1 MLPPGGWKSLNQ
13 LSSWKARH
21 MTAEIAVM
29 NKSAVALAADSAAT
43 VKMERVHKIYMVN
56 KLFALSDLHPV
67 GVMIYGKPELLGVP
81 WETVVSMYREKLGTK
96 RFGMLGEYVE
106 DFIKFIEKDKIL
118 FPQTLR
124 NTYFKHSVTICYNQI
139 NKAIVKEVQL
149 YTKKTR
155 ITKLK
160 TKEIVDKITANFCD
174 RSKEQDRLP
183 NVSEEWVRS
192 VVRKHSAIINEV
204 KNEVFVKLP
213 ISAKANMNLR
223 KMVGYLFTRDIFRED
238 SSGVV
243 IAGFGNDDIHPRV
256 KSFEIEGVVN
266 GKAKYIAR
274 QKGEIGQDNDA
285 SIVPFAQRDMVDAFM
300 GGIHPDYHEHLFSGL
315 ESLLMEKY
323 PDNVLAEIKD
333 LSEKKRKSVA
343 SKLGKINKG
352 ILDEYQQ
359 ELQSHSYKEHI
370 RPVIRAVSFL
380 PKEELAEMAETLVSL
395 ISFKK
400 RMSVD
405 AAETVGGPIDVAVIS
420 KTHGFVWIKHKS
432 YFKQELNPQLSGS

>member
-1 MLPPGGWKSLNQ
+1 
-13 LSSWKARH
+13 

-29 NKSAVALAADSAAT
+29 NRSAVALAADSAAT
-43 VKMERVHKIYMVN
+43 VAMERVHKIYMVN

-106 DFIKFIEKDKIL
+106 DFIKFIEEDKIL
-118 FPQTLR
+118 FPQTLQ
-124 NTYFKHSVTICYNQI
+124 NTYFKHSVAICYNQI
-139 NKAIVKEVQL
+139 NQAIVKKVQS
-149 YTKKTR
+149 YTKKTK

-160 TKEIVDKITANFCD
+160 TREIVDKVIAKFCD
-174 RSKEQDRLP
+174 RSKEQDILP

-192 VVRKHSAIINEV
+192 VVRKHLAIINKV
-204 KNEVFVKLP
+204 KDEVFVKLP

-256 KSFEIEGVVN
+256 KSFEIEGIVN
-266 GKAKYIAR
+266 GKAKYISR
-274 QKGEIGQDNDA
+274 QEDKIGQGNNA
-285 SIVPFAQRDMVDAFM
+285 SIVPFAQREMVNAFM
-300 GGIHPDYHEHLFSGL
+300 EGVHPDYHKHLFRGL
-315 ESLLMEKY
+315 RSLLMKKY
-323 PDNVLAEIKD
+323 PDHILAEAKD
-333 LSEKKRKSVA
+333 LSEKKRRSIA
-343 SKLGKINKG
+343 SKLEEINKG
-352 ILDEYQQ
+352 ILDEYR
-359 ELQSHSYKEHI
+359 EDLKSHSYEEHI

-400 RMSVD
+400 RMSID

-420 KTHGFVWIKHKS
+420 KADGFV
-432 YFKQELNPQLSGS
+432 